1 MSLVGWSR
9 GSIHVAGLLGSL
21 GSGVHGHGDVRL
33 GERRARR
40 WCRRRSW
47 RPGDLT
53 LELATF
59 SSLPSGVAF
68 ARKSSTPA
76 SAAIA
81 AAVSGLSPVTMMVL
95 MPILQVGELLLNAGL
110 DDVLE
115 VHNAQ
120 HAAVLG
126 HDQRGAAGLGDAFDG
141 LVALLGE
148 HAAGCLHIVRTE
160 SAAPLRISLPS

>member
-1 MSLVGWSR
+1 MAS
-9 GSIHVAGLLGSL
+9 
-21 GSGVHGHGDVRL
+21 
-33 GERRARR
+33 
-40 WCRRRSW
+40 
-47 RPGDLT
+47 
-53 LELATF
+53 
-59 SSLPSGVAF
+59 

-81 AAVSGLSPVTMMVL
+81 RGGERIVARHHDGLDAHL
-95 MPILQVGELLLNAGL
+95 AQVGELLLNAGL

-148 HAAGCLHIVRTE
+148 HAAGCLHIGAHGIG
-160 SAAPLRISLPS
+160 SALRISLPS